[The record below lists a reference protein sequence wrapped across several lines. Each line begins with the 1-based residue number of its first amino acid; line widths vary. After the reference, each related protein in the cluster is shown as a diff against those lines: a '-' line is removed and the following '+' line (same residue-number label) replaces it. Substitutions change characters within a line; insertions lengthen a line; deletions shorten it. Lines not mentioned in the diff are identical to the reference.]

1 MSNINNAFA
10 ALNTF
15 ATATDNNRRALCAAL
30 KAAGYATYESVFE
43 VATYWAAKRT
53 GCPLAKAERGDKIV
67 LDKASPKYE
76 AAKTARRRVCEAFQ
90 KPERVTKQS
99 GHAATPVVTRAQKAA
114 ATAFLA
120 EFEGETLAEQIKAA
134 QRVLRA
140 LAS

>member
-1 MSNINNAFA
+1 MSNINTAFA
-10 ALNTF
+10 AFNTF

-43 VATYWAAKRT
+43 VATQWAAKRT
-53 GCPLAKAERGDKIV
+53 GCPLVQAERGDKVV

-90 KPERVTKQS
+90 KPERAVKQS
-99 GHAATPVVTRAQKAA
+99 GHAAKPVVTKAQKQA

-120 EFEGETLAEQIKAA
+120 EFEGETLAQQIKAA
-134 QRVLRA
+134 TALLRS
-140 LAS
+140 LA